1 MPIVKSVGV
10 FNGNLDFDKCSLYLN
25 IDIKTYDNSKEYYYL
40 KYVWSFKDNDVRNHI
55 LYDNK
60 KFLES
65 SNEGDIIAKNKLTD
79 QLINFLIMKDDE
91 LEEVSGYTN
100 SNDYKR
106 SVIEAISLF
115 WD

>member
-1 MPIVKSVGV
+1 MPIIESVEM
-10 FNGNLDFDKCSLYLN
+10 FNGNVFFDKCTLYLS
-25 IDIKTYDNSKEYYYL
+25 IDVKTYENNNKYYYL
-40 KYVWSFKDNDVRNHI
+40 KYRWNLDNDDIKNHI

-60 KFLES
+60 RFLNS
-65 SNEGDIIAKNKLTD
+65 SNEGDIIIKNKLTD
-79 QLINFLIMKDDE
+79 QLVNFLIMDNNE
-91 LEEVSGYTN
+91 LEEVSGSTN